1 MLRSITARR
10 HLAQTRRRAAGELT
24 RCPAS
29 IEFGLVAQDVADE
42 LAEVLLRVTG
52 RGAAVDQYV
61 GANLAKSLL
70 RVAADLT
77 QALLRVT
84 GRRPTV
90 DEQVRTDSAEAL
102 LGIAADLTQVPLQ
115 ITADGSEVALQ
126 IAAEPADPLQR

>member
-1 MLRSITARR
+1 MFRSITARR

-61 GANLAKSLL
+61 GANRAKSLL
-70 RVAADLT
+70 RV
-77 QALLRVT
+77 
-84 GRRPTV
+84 
-90 DEQVRTDSAEAL
+90 
-102 LGIAADLTQVPLQ
+102 AADLTQVPLQ